1 MDNNITTTKHKIG
14 KTTYLVAASPSEKAT
29 DTIDKKIEKLIL
41 KDMRESP
48 VTTAFDGDFSA
59 KK

>member
-1 MDNNITTTKHKIG
+1 MNKNTTTTKHKIG

-41 KDMRESP
+41 KDMRQNA
-48 VTTAFDGDFSA
+48 VDRGFSG
-59 KK
+59 KIPQ